1 MLVAIN
7 SKLEQMIKDR
17 TKQIH
22 DLIERKNDFINQ
34 LGHDLKNPLNPLIN
48 LTPVLE
54 EKVMD
59 EEGKE
64 LISILKRNI
73 EYMRQL
79 IIRTIA
85 LAKLNSPTVQF
96 NFERCNLI
104 EEIKTIVENNA
115 FHFDENGICV
125 STMFNAEPHINVDK
139 LRFNE
144 LLVNILDNAVKYSPN
159 GGTVTVQ
166 VDDIENRYAKITIT
180 DQGRGMSE
188 EQLTLI
194 FEDFYRVKQTEN
206 TFQSSGLGMSI
217 CKRIVE
223 KHGGTIRC
231 QSPGLGQGSSVI
243 ITLPYVQP
251 FKDSSYYMETDKIEK
266 LVHTFKNM

>member
-1 MLVAIN
+1 
-7 SKLEQMIKDR
+7 
-17 TKQIH
+17 
-22 DLIERKNDFINQ
+22 
-34 LGHDLKNPLNPLIN
+34 
-48 LTPVLE
+48 
-54 EKVMD
+54 
-59 EEGKE
+59 
-64 LISILKRNI
+64 
-73 EYMRQL
+73 
-79 IIRTIA
+79 
-85 LAKLNSPTVQF
+85 
-96 NFERCNLI
+96 
-104 EEIKTIVENNA
+104 
-115 FHFDENGICV
+115 
-125 STMFNAEPHINVDK
+125 
-139 LRFNE
+139 
-144 LLVNILDNAVKYSPN
+144 
-159 GGTVTVQ
+159 
-166 VDDIENRYAKITIT
+166 
-180 DQGRGMSE
+180 MSE